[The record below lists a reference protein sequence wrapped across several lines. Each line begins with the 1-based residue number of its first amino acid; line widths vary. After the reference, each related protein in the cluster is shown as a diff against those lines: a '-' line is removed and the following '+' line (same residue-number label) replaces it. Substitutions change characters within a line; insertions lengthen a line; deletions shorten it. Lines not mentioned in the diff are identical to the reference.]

1 MPSAKGAPFIVS
13 ARIPATDPSVAN
25 QGSHCYFSLSL
36 DGKYWWTQ
44 PATVNADGSIQLV
57 QDLGYP
63 PGLNPGAYTI
73 HVHMNNGAGSGPDT
87 ILSFTDTVPPSD
99 PYPTQA
105 LPGPVSGLSFS
116 SGTRP
121 TVAPTPSA
129 TPTPTPVTTPTSMGG
144 PEPAVA
150 LPDGYVLAFDEE
162 FNEGASFWNVDVAN
176 KTPIATYPKEPRYLT
191 HTPYGGDFSGF
202 SDASVAGWPFTA
214 DAKTLGH
221 PASTYY
227 NGQIVQDGVLD
238 ILGWKDNGGT
248 HAGIISTA
256 DGKGN
261 GFSCKNGYWE
271 AKIWLPPNPPGSP
284 AKAPGLWPAFWL
296 NAICTIPNPNTRAG
310 DEIDIL
316 EAYSV
321 DYTLYHTNVHH
332 WFNGQQSGNEPFAT
346 VGPFKDANGN
356 KLDLSADWHVY
367 SCLITATAITFY
379 LDGKQVFSGPTD
391 SDGSSN
397 VALYGMV
404 DFAFGG
410 GWPISQNWGPLVPGN
425 NPGGLFTNLLHM
437 QVAYLRVWDI
447 PSRQ

>member
-1 MPSAKGAPFIVS
+1 MKLVVS
-13 ARIPATDPSVAN
+13 ALFLIATATFSQAQTYNQWQAALTAEENTEPTLAALQSWLTTNPPFADPVTPPQTSVYVNPSFSGYGYQNVVGTYVLGPSPAIST
-25 QGSHCYFSLSL
+25 
-36 DGKYWWTQ
+36 
-44 PATVNADGSIQLV
+44 ATVN
-57 QDLGYP
+57 
-63 PGLNPGAYTI
+63 LN
-73 HVHMNNGAGSGPDT
+73 GSGQVNARLSWSAPNVTQWTPVYANGVQLAGNQWATWDNGVNANVI
-87 ILSFTDTVPPSD
+87 ILNW
-99 PYPTQA
+99 
-105 LPGPVSGLSFS
+105 PV
-116 SGTRP
+116 TPAP
-121 TVAPTPSA
+121 TVFQVGGNSPSPGSTPVPTPAPTPRP
-129 TPTPTPVTTPTSMGG
+129 TPTPTPRPTPLSTPISGG
-144 PEPAVA
+144 PQPAVT
-150 LPDGYVLAFDEE
+150 LPAGY
-162 FNEGASFWNVDVAN
+162 
-176 KTPIATYPKEPRYLT
+176 
-191 HTPYGGDFSGF
+191 
-202 SDASVAGWPFTA
+202 
-214 DAKTLGH
+214 
-221 PASTYY
+221 
-227 NGQIVQDGVLD
+227 
-238 ILGWKDNGGT
+238 
-248 HAGIISTA
+248 
-256 DGKGN
+256 GN

-284 AKAPGLWPAFWL
+284 ANAPGLWPAFWL

-332 WFNGQQSGNEPFAT
+332 WFNGHQSGNEPFAT